1 MIPPVLAL
9 LLALLLAPSAGAQQ
23 PASPAATATAPA
35 AATSPAPAPR
45 PTRVVAGLTLRVDD
59 QEAAAASAVK
69 AAEAR
74 GGWFSSFGSQAV
86 TLRVPVAQTDALVAD
101 LRGLGDLLERS
112 YQSDDLTAQVVD
124 LESRL
129 QARRKMLDK
138 YLEVL
143 GSASPKAIVQVERE
157 VTQLVA
163 EIEGL
168 EGQLRFLRD
177 RAAFAEV
184 SVSFRYRERQAPHN
198 DGSSSFAWLN
208 TLNLADVLYDLEYG
222 RRADKAGVLAVAP
235 QGFAAYDKP
244 ARFQAISP
252 DDVAYRVRSAKHD
265 PQADLPFWTEA
276 LRNRMVA
283 AGYHLDS
290 EQTVKSADGSP
301 GVVLELGAANGEQ
314 DQTYLVGLF
323 VDGGRLVIVEA
334 TGEAER
340 FKARRE
346 AILAAIGQITL

>member
-1 MIPPVLAL
+1 MIPL
-9 LLALLLAPSAGAQQ
+9 LLALLLT
-23 PASPAATATAPA
+23 PAALAEPLPSSEATPA
-35 AATSPAPAPR
+35 AASR

-59 QEAAAASAVK
+59 QDAAAAAAVK
-69 AAEAR
+69 AAEER

-86 TLRVPVAQTDALVAD
+86 TLRVPVAQADALVTE

-112 YQSDDLTAQVVD
+112 YQSDDLMAQVVD

-184 SVSFRYRERQAPHN
+184 SVSFRYRERQAPVR

-208 TLNLADVLYDLEYG
+208 TLNVSDLLYDLEYG
-222 RRADKAGVLAVAP
+222 RRSGRSHAVAVP
-235 QGFAAYDKP
+235 PDGFAAYDRP
-244 ARFQAISP
+244 TRFQAVSP
-252 DDVAYRVRSAKHD
+252 DDVAFRVRSEEHE

-283 AGYHLDS
+283 AGYHLDG
-290 EQTVKSADGSP
+290 EQSIQSADGSS
-301 GVVLELGAANGEQ
+301 GVVLELGAANGAQ
-314 DQTYLVGLF
+314 DQAYLVGLF
-323 VDGGRLVIVEA
+323 VTPRRLVIVEA

-340 FKARRE
+340 FQARRE
-346 AILAAIGQITL
+346 AILAAIRAMRLE